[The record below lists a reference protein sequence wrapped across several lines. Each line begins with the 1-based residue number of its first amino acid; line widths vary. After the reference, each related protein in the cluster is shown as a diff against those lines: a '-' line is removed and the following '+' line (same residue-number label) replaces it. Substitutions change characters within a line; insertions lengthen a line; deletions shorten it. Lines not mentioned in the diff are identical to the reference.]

1 MGATV
6 VKPTHSS
13 RKTFS
18 CQAMENIS
26 LNALNIVELLY
37 IGRIYKGEFSME
49 GKYKGRNERWFQ
61 TKKGD
66 TLSGDLGDVTN
77 DNSGDKVNVG
87 RENLVKF
94 LCRSEKL
101 ETTEF

>member
-1 MGATV
+1 MTLLERLTLIPLWKMRIFLMGATL

-49 GKYKGRNERWFQ
+49 GKYKGRNERWF
-61 TKKGD
+61 
-66 TLSGDLGDVTN
+66 
-77 DNSGDKVNVG
+77 
-87 RENLVKF
+87 
-94 LCRSEKL
+94 
-101 ETTEF
+101 